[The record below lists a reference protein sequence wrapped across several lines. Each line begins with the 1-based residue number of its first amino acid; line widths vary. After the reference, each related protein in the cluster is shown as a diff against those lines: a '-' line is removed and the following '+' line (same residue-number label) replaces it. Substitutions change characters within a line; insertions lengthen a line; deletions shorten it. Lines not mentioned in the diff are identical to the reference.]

1 MEKEIN
7 NTNNKYLRRYM
18 ILSIIYASLAL
29 IAGVF
34 YREFTKFNN
43 FSSETTLSLIH
54 THYFVLGMF
63 FFLILLLLEKSFS
76 FSSKNDNTNKKVGIS
91 IILYNIGLNLTTIML
106 LVRGIFE
113 VISKEEITSKIN
125 GVISGVAG
133 IGHILLGVF
142 LILILIFIFIDVFKK
157 KKI

>member
-1 MEKEIN
+1 
-7 NTNNKYLRRYM
+7 
-18 ILSIIYASLAL
+18 
-29 IAGVF
+29 
-34 YREFTKFNN
+34 
-43 FSSETTLSLIH
+43 
-54 THYFVLGMF
+54 
-63 FFLILLLLEKSFS
+63 
-76 FSSKNDNTNKKVGIS
+76 
-91 IILYNIGLNLTTIML
+91 ML